1 MDKKFQNQQ
10 TIKLQIG
17 GMTCGSCELNLE
29 RKFRKIPGVLHAN
42 VSCKKGTATLFVD
55 EQTPFSLEDL
65 HQAVKEAG
73 YCIGADSLT
82 EQPISPKEHKWLEIG
97 GSLLIIFLLYKIFQG
112 SNLVSYASAGAG
124 ASTFA
129 GILILGLVAGTSSCL
144 AVTGGLLLSMAAKYN
159 EVNKSASRWQK
170 FKPLLMFNSGR
181 LASYFVLGGLVGL
194 IGQSI
199 SLSPRLTGF
208 MNILIAFIM
217 FFLALSI
224 LKIVPKGSFPIG
236 PPKWLSHKISDLSE
250 HEHPAAPFA
259 LGALTFFLPCGFTQS
274 LQLVALA
281 SGSFLTGGL
290 IMFLFALGTLPALLG
305 ISIISATAEGRTSR
319 LFLRFSGALVLVL
332 SVFNLNSGLLL
343 TGIDIS
349 NAFSIS
355 AETEQSASSVTQEE
369 GKQVINME
377 VSAYGYSP
385 SSFTIEA
392 GKPTLIRASADS
404 NIGGCTSVLTVPEFD
419 LTKYLRPGENELGP
433 IENPTDDFII
443 TCSMGMVSA
452 NVNVVEE
459 NTASRTSS
467 SSVSTSKELEIPENT
482 QVVEFKWTYSGF
494 TPSVLAIQKGI
505 PTVVSISAEASTGGC
520 MSTVVF
526 PNFDQSGFVPSP
538 GEEPLL
544 LALDTTAAEP
554 GDYPITCGM
563 GIEMATLRIQ

>member
-1 MDKKFQNQQ
+1 MSKKFQNQQ

-29 RKFRKIPGVLHAN
+29 RKFKKIPGILHAN
-42 VSCKKGTATLFVD
+42 VSCKKGTATLFID
-55 EQTPFSLEDL
+55 EQSPSSLETL
-65 HQAVKEAG
+65 HQAVREAG
-73 YCIGADSLT
+73 YRIETSFST
-82 EQPISPKEHKWLEIG
+82 EQPISSKENKWLEIL
-97 GSLLIIFLLYKIFQG
+97 GSLIIIFLIYKIFQG
-112 SNLVSYASAGAG
+112 SDLVSYASSSAGV
-124 ASTFA
+124 STFA
-129 GILILGLVAGTSSCL
+129 GILIIGLVAGTSSCL

-159 EVNKSASRWQK
+159 EVNQSATKWQK
-170 FKPLLMFNSGR
+170 FKLLLMFNIGR
-181 LASYFVLGGLVGL
+181 LVSYFLLGGLVGV

-199 SLSPRLTGF
+199 TLSTRITGY
-208 MNILIAFIM
+208 MNIVIALVM

-224 LKIVPKGSFPIG
+224 LKVVPKASFPLR
-236 PPKWLSHKISDLSE
+236 PPKWLSHKIADLSE

-274 LQLVALA
+274 LQFVALA

-290 IMFLFALGTLPALLG
+290 TMFLFALGTLPALLG
-305 ISIISATAEGRTSR
+305 ISIISSTAEGRTSR

-332 SVFNLNSGLLL
+332 SIFNLNSGLLL

-349 NAFSIS
+349 NAFSS
-355 AETEQSASSVTQEE
+355 SGAEEQTESNVTEE
-369 GKQVINME
+369 NGVQIIDME

-392 GKPTLIRASADS
+392 GKPTLIRANADS

-419 LTKYLRPGENELGP
+419 LSKYLRPGENELGP
-433 IENPTDDFII
+433 IENPTDDFTI

-452 NVNVVEE
+452 AVNVVEG
-459 NTASRTSS
+459 
-467 SSVSTSKELEIPENT
+467 SSVPTSKVSVSNEPEIPENA
-482 QVVEFKWTYSGF
+482 QVVEFQWTYSGF

-505 PTVVSISAEASTGGC
+505 PTIVSISAEAPTGGC

-544 LALDTTAAEP
+544 LALDTESAKS